1 MKGIIF
7 AELIEMVEAR
17 FSVDVAEQIIAAAQL
32 PSGGSYTSLGTYSHH
47 EVLQLVS
54 ELSAVTGA
62 HVADLQLA
70 FGEYLFGRFSEV
82 HPEFFA
88 NVSGSFEFLTRVQDF
103 IHMEVQK
110 LYPDA
115 TPPKLTCTPVGERQ
129 MRLHYQSHRPFAVL
143 AHGLI
148 IGAGK
153 HFGENLAID
162 FQSVNDD
169 GTEAHFH
176 LVLNN

>member
-7 AELIEMVEAR
+7 AELIEMVETR
-17 FSVDVAEQIIAAAQL
+17 FSVEVAEQIIAAAQL

-47 EVLQLVS
+47 EVLQLVT

-62 HVADLQLA
+62 HANDLQLA

-88 NVSGSFEFLTRVQDF
+88 DVSNSFEILTKVQDY

-115 TPPKLTCTPVGERQ
+115 NPPTLSCTVVDERQ
-129 MRLHYQSHRPFAVL
+129 MQLHYQSHRPFAVL

-153 HFGENLAID
+153 YFNENLAID
-162 FQSVNDD
+162 FQPANDS
-169 GTEAHFH
+169 GTEAYFH
-176 LVLNN
+176 LVLND